1 MQIAIIDNDV
11 VGRIGNY
18 RTLFPYTVFPD
29 SGPTDEWLAENS
41 CMKVNSFLPH
51 DQNTQVLAPADPYIQ
66 DGWVYIVQVR
76 DMTEEELA
84 AVTAAKA
91 TQVRAERNRRLQEC
105 DWTQLLDS
113 PVDRTAWATYREELR
128 NVPGQEGFPRSIQW
142 PLKPGEVVIEDALA

>member
-1 MQIAIIDNDV
+1 MQIAIIDNGV

-41 CMKVNSFLPH
+41 CMKVNTFLAH

-84 AVTAAKA
+84 AVEASKAA
-91 TQVRAERNRRLQEC
+91 QVRAERTRKLQEC

-113 PVDRTAWATYREELR
+113 PVDRTAWAAYRDELR
-128 NVPGQEGFPRSIQW
+128 SLPEQEGFPHNVVW
-142 PLKPGEVVIEDALA
+142 PTKPE

>member
-1 MQIAIIDNDV
+1 MQIAIIDNGV

-91 TQVRAERNRRLQEC
+91 ANVRAQRDRLLAAS
-105 DWTQLLDS
+105 DWTQLADA
-113 PVDRTAWATYREELR
+113 PVDKAPWAAYRQELR
-128 NVPGQEGFPRSIQW
+128 DLPQAEGFPDVAMPHDPNW
-142 PLKPGEVVIEDALA
+142 VEPAGNIEA

>member
-1 MQIAIIDNDV
+1 MQIAIVDNGV

-29 SGPTDEWLAENS
+29 SGPTDEWLSENS
-41 CMKVNSFLPH
+41 CMKVNSFLPY

-91 TQVRAERNRRLQEC
+91 AQVRADRNRRLSET
-105 DWTQLLDS
+105 DWTQVLDS
-113 PVDRTAWATYREELR
+113 PVDRTAWAAYRDELR
-128 NVPGQEGFPRSIQW
+128 SLPEQEGFPHNVVW
-142 PLKPGEVVIEDALA
+142 PTKPE